1 MPNYDPIEQEI
12 VNALQELSHF
22 GYEGWGNIR
31 ANIGKN
37 RKWTLAV
44 LGLVGAIGWRK
55 GYSSCFSFKGK
66 KHEPKREVE
75 EQFVIQVLTNVQ
87 ETLGQTLYDPI
98 INKFDEPQWFG
109 EWLYDLIWLKYDI
122 DYQNIHLINE
132 REFIRNYDQ
141 FALLDAPLVLESEW
155 QDDGKDDFEKLLQA
169 RSKYKIM
176 VFNLEGRNQR
186 ERTFNNHIR
195 KFTGLIQ
202 KYQFS
207 QSGDRYLFCGTHDYT
222 STFLFDQ
229 YTYP

>member
-22 GYEGWGNIR
+22 GYKGWGNIR
-31 ANIGKN
+31 ANIGPN
-37 RKWTLAV
+37 RKWTLAA

-55 GYSSCFSFKGK
+55 GYSSCFSFKAK
-66 KHEPKREVE
+66 QREVE

-109 EWLYDLIWLKYDI
+109 EWLYDLTWLKYDI
-122 DYQNIHLINE
+122 DYQNIHLINKD
-132 REFIRNYDQ
+132 EFIRNYDQ
-141 FALLDAPLVLESEW
+141 FALLDTPLVLESEW

-195 KFTGLIQ
+195 KFTGFIQ

-207 QSGDRYLFCGTHDYT
+207 QSGDRYLFCGTHDY
-222 STFLFDQ
+222 SNTFLFDQ
-229 YTYP
+229 YTHP